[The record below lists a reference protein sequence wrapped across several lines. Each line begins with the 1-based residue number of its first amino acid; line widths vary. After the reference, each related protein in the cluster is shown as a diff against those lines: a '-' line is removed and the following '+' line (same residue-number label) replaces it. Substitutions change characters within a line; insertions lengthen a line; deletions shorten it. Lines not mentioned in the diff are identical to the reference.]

1 MLSKKTLKLA
11 IETVG
16 LAAYKHANIPHDPLF
31 HDLTEAYSELKKE
44 LRELEGHE
52 VCSIIVETETRNM
65 SE

>member
-11 IETVG
+11 IEAVG
-16 LAAYKHANIPHDPLF
+16 LAIYKHADIAHAPLF
-31 HDLTEAYSELKKE
+31 HDLNEAYSELKKE

>member
-11 IETVG
+11 IEAVTFG
-16 LAAYKHANIPHDPLF
+16 LATYKHAPHDPLF
-31 HDLTEAYSELKKE
+31 HDLAEAYSELKKE

-52 VCSIIVETETRNM
+52 ACSIIVETETRNM